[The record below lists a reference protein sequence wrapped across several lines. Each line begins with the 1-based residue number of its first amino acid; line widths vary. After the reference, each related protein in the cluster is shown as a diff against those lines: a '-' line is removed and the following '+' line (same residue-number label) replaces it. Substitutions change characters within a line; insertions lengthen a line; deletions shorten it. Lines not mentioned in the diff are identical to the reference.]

1 MKIENAPVNV
11 IKWKEVTT
19 LSLYRSATNDFL
31 VMAISDGRAVAIRT
45 NGVSSTRAG
54 DCWTPGSESLWV
66 PVEAT
71 LSLHGDKP

>member
-11 IKWKEVTT
+11 IKWKDATK
-19 LSLYRSATNDFL
+19 LSLYRTAPNDVL

-45 NGVSSTRAG
+45 NGVSSTRTG
-54 DCWTPGSESLWV
+54 DCWAPGSESLWI

-71 LSLHGDKP
+71 LSLHGDAP

>member
-1 MKIENAPVNV
+1 MKIESAPVNV
-11 IKWKEVTT
+11 IKWKDATK
-19 LSLYRSATNDFL
+19 LSFYRTAPNDFL

-45 NGVSSTRAG
+45 NGVTSTRAG
-54 DCWTPGSESLWV
+54 DCWSPGSESLWI